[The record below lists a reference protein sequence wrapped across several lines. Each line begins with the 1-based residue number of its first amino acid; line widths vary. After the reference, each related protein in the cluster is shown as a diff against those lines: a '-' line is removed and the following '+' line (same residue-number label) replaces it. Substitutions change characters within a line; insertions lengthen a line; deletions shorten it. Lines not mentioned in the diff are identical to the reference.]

1 MTLSTPERVRF
12 EDERSHLLA
21 SLDDLDAEYAAGDI
35 DEHDYLALKDDYTA
49 RAAKLTRALG
59 GAKITRVAAEKK
71 PPSYRIAWIA
81 MIIAVAGLAAWMMV
95 QFSGARG
102 IDETASGEIRLSTV
116 SLLNDAAAEFGQGN
130 VDRAIELY
138 GDVLRIEQT
147 NVEALTY
154 RGWIQYQQGNDDAAR
169 ADLDDAVAFDPE
181 YADVRVFRTIVA
193 LDAGEFDDAAAELA
207 AYDAANPS
215 AVSQNLVA
223 QRQVRERV
231 GVARMGALLDSVG
244 EIEIP
249 DLTAADISI
258 EEAQRAGELFVR
270 LEDPQRAIRSF
281 DSVIEVD
288 PENSDALA
296 WHGWTLGLLAQSGV
310 EELFPDALDWL
321 DRAVAADPNAADAR
335 VFRAFIFNRLGD
347 LAEAREDLAVFDQLD
362 PADQPPDMLAL
373 IEQFGLRD
381 ALSET

>member
-59 GAKITRVAAEKK
+59 GAKIKRVAAEKK

-138 GDVLRIEQT
+138 GDVPVSYTHLTLPT
-147 NVEALTY
+147 N
-154 RGWIQYQQGNDDAAR
+154 
-169 ADLDDAVAFDPE
+169 
-181 YADVRVFRTIVA
+181 
-193 LDAGEFDDAAAELA
+193 
-207 AYDAANPS
+207 
-215 AVSQNLVA
+215 
-223 QRQVRERV
+223 REV
-231 GVARMGALLDSVG
+231 
-244 EIEIP
+244 
-249 DLTAADISI
+249 
-258 EEAQRAGELFVR
+258 
-270 LEDPQRAIRSF
+270 
-281 DSVIEVD
+281 
-288 PENSDALA
+288 
-296 WHGWTLGLLAQSGV
+296 
-310 EELFPDALDWL
+310 
-321 DRAVAADPNAADAR
+321 
-335 VFRAFIFNRLGD
+335 
-347 LAEAREDLAVFDQLD
+347 
-362 PADQPPDMLAL
+362 
-373 IEQFGLRD
+373 
-381 ALSET
+381 

>member
-59 GAKITRVAAEKK
+59 GAKIKRVAAEKK

-207 AYDAANPS
+207 AYDAADPS